1 MVKQVQKIKR
11 YYQDKL
17 IDEMHFECTIDKIH
31 TFYVPHKHKF
41 FDLKGN
47 PMPTQKQLNSLSQ
60 SISIDKSSNL
70 FLTNLTINN
79 VDHYCLCETILQ
91 LKQAI
96 IALSKDN
103 FPHEENALECDIK
116 ILSLLDLNHKT
127 YVTDIT
133 QLNSITMSINRKNFS
148 LSVNSCNHI
157 KVNEVSMHGCH
168 KIILK
173 KNKDDVQLK
182 FLEKEG
188 KPLLRLRLGIIESSK
203 NVQNTAP
210 IKQQSF
216 NISDMELENIAW
228 SEDPETKLKALNIT
242 SKKEW
247 RAWTV
252 KNHPDTCGGEGHP
265 HFSHVFDAG
274 KSVGY

>member
-1 MVKQVQKIKR
+1 MVRQVQKIKR

-47 PMPTQKQLNSLSQ
+47 SMPTQKQLNSLSQ
-60 SISIDKSSNL
+60 SINIDKSTNL

-79 VDHYCLCETILQ
+79 VNHYCLCETILQ

-116 ILSLLDLNHKT
+116 ILSLLDLDYKTSVADHKT
-127 YVTDIT
+127 SIT
-133 QLNSITMSINRKNFS
+133 QLYINRKNFS
-148 LSVNSCNHI
+148 LSVKNCNHI
-157 KVNEVSMHGCH
+157 KVNEISMHGCH

-173 KNKDDVQLK
+173 KNKNETVLK
-182 FLEKEG
+182 FLELEG
-188 KPLLRLRLGIIESSK
+188 KPSLLLRLGIIESSK
-203 NVQNTAP
+203 NIQNTVP
-210 IKQQSF
+210 IKQKSF
-216 NISDMELENIAW
+216 ITSDELENMAW
-228 SEDPETKLKALNIT
+228 CKDPATKLKDLNIT

-247 RAWTV
+247 RAWTI
-252 KNHPDTCGGEGHP
+252 KNHPDTCLDGEGHP
-265 HFSHVFDAG
+265 YFSHVFDAG